1 MKAVYK
7 RELKSYFD
15 SMIGYIFIAFLV
27 AMNGIY
33 FLYYNM
39 LVGYPYYSYV
49 LGAMEFI
56 ILMAIPVLTMKC
68 LSDERRSKTDQ
79 LLLTSPVSLPKIIL
93 EKYLAM
99 ETVFAIP
106 MAIFCL
112 CPLIIKANGTAYLRE
127 DFASIFAFFMMG
139 SVFIAIGMFI
149 SSLTESQIISA
160 VGTFGIVLV
169 IYLWP
174 GISSMLPSFLTDNF
188 ITDLL
193 PNYTV
198 TGVMDSFTSYHLFD
212 IGGLVFYI
220 SLIFLFLF
228 FTIQSVQK
236 RRWS

>member
-93 EKYLAM
+93 GKYLAM

-127 DFASIFAFFMMG
+127 DFAFFMMG

>member
-33 FLYYNM
+33 FLYYNLLM
-39 LVGYPYYSYV
+39 GYPYYSYV

-79 LLLTSPVSLPKIIL
+79 LLLTSPVSLPKVIL
-93 EKYLAM
+93 GKYLAM

-106 MAIFCL
+106 ILIFCL
-112 CPLIIKANGTAYLRE
+112 CPMIINANGTAYLRE
-127 DFASIFAFFMMG
+127 DFSSIFAFFMMG
-139 SVFIAIGMFI
+139 SVFVAIGMFI

-160 VGTFGIVLV
+160 VGTFGVVLV
-169 IYLWP
+169 IYLWS
-174 GISSMLPSFLTDNF
+174 GIASMLPDFLTDNF
-188 ITDLL
+188 ITNLL
-193 PNYTV
+193 PDYTV
-198 TGVMDSFTSYHLFD
+198 TGIMDNFTSYHLFD
-212 IGGLVFYI
+212 IGGLIFYV

>member
-1 MKAVYK
+1 MKAIYK

-15 SMIGYIFIAFLV
+15 SMIGYVFIAFLV

-33 FLYYNM
+33 FLYYN
-39 LVGYPYYSYV
+39 LLIGYPYYSYV

-79 LLLTSPVSLPKIIL
+79 LLLTSPVSLPKIIFG
-93 EKYLAM
+93 KFLAM

-106 MAIFCL
+106 ILIFCL
-112 CPLIIKANGTAYLRE
+112 CPAIIQANGTAYLRE
-127 DFASIFAFFMMG
+127 DYASIFAFFMMG
-139 SVFIAIGMFI
+139 SVFVAIGMFI

-188 ITDLL
+188 ITRIL
-193 PNYTV
+193 PDYTV
-198 TGVMDSFTSYHLFD
+198 TGIMDQFTVYHLFD
-212 IGGLVFYI
+212 IGGLVFYL

>member
-33 FLYYNM
+33 FLFYN
-39 LVGYPYYSYV
+39 LLNGYPYYSYV

-79 LLLTSPVSLPKIIL
+79 LLLTSPVSLPKVIL
-93 EKYLAM
+93 GKYLAM

-106 MAIFCL
+106 IAIFCL

-139 SVFIAIGMFI
+139 SVFVAIGMFI
-149 SSLTESQIISA
+149 SSLTESQIIAA
-160 VGTFGIVLV
+160 VGTFGVVLV
-169 IYLWP
+169 IYLWS
-174 GISSMLPSFLTDNF
+174 GISSMLPDFLTDNF
-188 ITDLL
+188 ITKFL
-193 PNYTV
+193 PDYTV
-198 TGVMDSFTSYHLFD
+198 TGILENFTSYHLFD
-212 IGGLVFYI
+212 VGGLIFYL

>member
-79 LLLTSPVSLPKIIL
+79 LLLTSPVSLPKII
-93 EKYLAM
+93 
-99 ETVFAIP
+99 
-106 MAIFCL
+106 
-112 CPLIIKANGTAYLRE
+112 
-127 DFASIFAFFMMG
+127 
-139 SVFIAIGMFI
+139 
-149 SSLTESQIISA
+149 
-160 VGTFGIVLV
+160 
-169 IYLWP
+169 
-174 GISSMLPSFLTDNF
+174 
-188 ITDLL
+188 
-193 PNYTV
+193 
-198 TGVMDSFTSYHLFD
+198 
-212 IGGLVFYI
+212 
-220 SLIFLFLF
+220 
-228 FTIQSVQK
+228 
-236 RRWS
+236 